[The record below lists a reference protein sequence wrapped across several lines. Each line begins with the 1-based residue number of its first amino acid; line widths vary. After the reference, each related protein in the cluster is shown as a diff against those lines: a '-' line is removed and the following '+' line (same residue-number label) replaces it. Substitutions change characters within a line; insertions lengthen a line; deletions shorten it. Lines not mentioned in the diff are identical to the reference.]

1 MNASI
6 AWFVRN
12 PIASNLLMILLLVAG
27 VIGSLGM
34 GKEVFPAT
42 PVNFITISMPY
53 PGAGP
58 REVEE
63 QIVIRIE
70 EAIYAIEGVKRMW
83 GQARQGRGSV
93 TVEVDDNYDMTKMLN
108 DIKGQVDSII
118 TFPSDAER
126 PIVREEIAREEVI
139 RVALFGEA
147 EEKVLREY
155 GQRIRNELAALPN
168 VDFVELWGVREPQI
182 DIELSE
188 INMRRYG
195 ISFND
200 VVSAVRQSSLNL
212 PAGTIRAE
220 SGDIQIQTRGQAY
233 YEEDFKNIVVS
244 SRPDGTEIKVEDIAS
259 VIDGFEERNL
269 LTRFNG
275 QKAIFVGV
283 SVGKNPDVIATTD
296 AVKNYVAA
304 GPTFLPA
311 GLELAT
317 WKDFSGMFSGRLAL
331 LSKNAFGGLILVFI
345 VLMLFLRPQLAF
357 WVALGIAIAYMGALW
372 VLPSLGLTLNMMS
385 MFAFLLILGI
395 IVDDAIIVGESI
407 YRYQEEGYEGSTAAI
422 LGTQSVSKPVI
433 LAVVSTMIVFL
444 PMLFLPGIW
453 PKFLWAIP
461 TVTLV
466 ALSFSLIESLWIL
479 PSHLAKM
486 KPEKPP
492 TTKLGVGLRN
502 IRTRFADGMKD
513 FSLNS
518 YTPFLEKA
526 LDWRALTLGGFFL
539 AFVLSITLVSAG
551 YIKQRF
557 MPDVPSDF
565 ISMRIEMPDGYSL
578 DGKVEIAKR
587 AERAAAILQ
596 DDPEIQSKVD
606 GEKLIANQLSFMYG
620 DTIRLTLELQPD
632 MSGVIDPN
640 LVGERWQRLIGEIPE
655 AKAFSVDA
663 SAAGRGGGVGVTAVL
678 TSTNL
683 DQLSAAATYV
693 KERMRDIPGARNIR
707 DDIHS
712 GRSDI
717 DINLRPYANSLGIGL
732 SDVARQVRQGFYG
745 AEAQRVPR
753 GRDDV
758 RVMVRYPKQDRTQ
771 VDTLDTMRIRT
782 AAGAEVPFYS
792 VAEAAYVPGY
802 TRINR
807 QDRQRSV
814 KVSASP
820 TAGKLSVDEMAAIL
834 FAEIGPEMTQLY
846 PDVYLIKDGELA
858 EQDEFFAS
866 AIKLFVLALGMIY
879 ILMAV
884 EFKSYL
890 KPLGVLSAV
899 PFGIMGAIFGHF
911 IMGLNFSV
919 LSFLGVLAASGVVVN
934 DNLVLIDRINQLRA
948 EGVEIKAALI
958 RAGQD
963 RFRPIILTS
972 LTTFIGLAPIL
983 LETSMQA
990 RFLIPMVCSLAFGV
1004 LFATVITLV
1013 FVPCL
1018 YLAGANLKARL
1029 GGQPL
1034 DDNNK
1039 SAGLVETNPS

>member
-12 PIASNLLMILLLVAG
+12 PIAANLLMLLILTAG
-27 VIGSLGM
+27 IMGGLGM
-34 GKEVFPAT
+34 GKEVFPSS
-42 PVNFITISMPY
+42 NLNMITISMPY

-63 QIVIRIE
+63 QIVVRIE
-70 EAIYAIEGVKRMW
+70 EAIYSLEGIKHIRS
-83 GQARQGRGSV
+83 QARQSNGQV
-93 TVEVDDNYDMTKMLN
+93 TVEVADGYDMTKMIN
-108 DIKGQVDSII
+108 DIKARVDAII
-118 TFPSDAER
+118 TFPSNVER
-126 PIVREEIAREEVI
+126 AVIREQEIRNEVI

-147 EEKVLREY
+147 SEAVLREY
-155 GQRIRNELAALPN
+155 GQRIRNDLAALPS
-168 VDFVELWGVREPQI
+168 VDLVELSGVREPQI

-188 INMRRYG
+188 MNMRRYG

-200 VVSAVRQSSLNL
+200 VVSAVRRSSLNL
-212 PAGTIRAE
+212 PAGTIRAA
-220 SGDIQIQTRGQAY
+220 SGDLQIQTRGQAY
-233 YEEDFKNIVVS
+233 YEEDFNQILVS
-244 SRPDGTEIKVEDIAS
+244 SRADGTEIKIEDIAT

-269 LTRFNG
+269 RTRFNG
-275 QKAIFVGV
+275 ENAIFLGVRVGR
-283 SVGKNPDVIATTD
+283 NPDVVATTS
-296 AVKNYVAA
+296 AVKDYVN
-304 GPTFLPA
+304 GGSSFLPP
-311 GLELAT
+311 GLQLQT
-317 WKDFSGMFSGRLAL
+317 WRDYSNMFSSRLTL

-357 WVALGIAIAYMGALW
+357 WVAVGIAIAYMGALW
-372 VLPSLGLTLNMMS
+372 ILPSIGLTLNMLS

-407 YRYQEEGYEGSTAAI
+407 YRHQQLGYDGDTAAR
-422 LGTQSVSKPVI
+422 LGAQAVSKPVL

-444 PMLFLPGIW
+444 PMLFLPGMW

-461 TVTLV
+461 AVTLV
-466 ALSFSLIESLWIL
+466 ALSFSLIESFWIL

-486 KPEKPP
+486 QPEKPA
-492 TTKLGVGLRN
+492 TTQVGMAIRN
-502 IRTRFADGMKD
+502 VRKRFADGLVNASQNIYM
-513 FSLNS
+513 
-518 YTPFLEKA
+518 PFLERA
-526 LDWRALTLGGFFL
+526 LNWRALTLIGFCL
-539 AFVLSITLVSAG
+539 AFTLSITLISAG

-565 ISMRIEMPDGYSL
+565 ISMRIEMPDGYSVE
-578 DGKVEIAKR
+578 GKIEITQR
-587 AERAAAILQ
+587 AERAAQLLA
-596 DDPEIQSKVD
+596 DDPVIRAQIDTDTLV
-606 GEKLIANQLSFMYG
+606 ANQLSFMYG
-620 DTIRLTLELQPD
+620 DTVRLMLELQPD
-632 MSGVIDPN
+632 MSGKVSPT
-640 LVGERWQRLIGEIPE
+640 LVGERWQQLIGEIPQ
-655 AKAFSVDA
+655 AKTFNVDA
-663 SAAGRGGGVGVTAVL
+663 SGIGRGNGERITGVL
-678 TSTNL
+678 TSNNL
-683 DQLSAAATYV
+683 DQLTAAAQFL
-693 KERMRDIPGARNIR
+693 KQRMRDIPGARNIR

-717 DINLRPYANSLGIGL
+717 DISLLPFGNNFGIGL

-745 AEAQRVPR
+745 DEAQRVPR

-758 RVMVRYPKQDRTQ
+758 KVMVRYPKQDRAQ
-771 VDTLDTMRIRT
+771 VDTLDSMRIRT
-782 AAGAEVPFYS
+782 PNGAEVPFYS
-792 VAEAAYVPGY
+792 VAETSYVPGY

-814 KVSASP
+814 KVSAQP
-820 TAGKLSVDEMAAIL
+820 TANKLTVDEMAQIL
-834 FAEIGPEMTQLY
+834 FAEIGPELQQRY
-846 PDVYLIKDGELA
+846 PEVVLNKDEQLA
-858 EQDEFFAS
+858 EQDAFFAS
-866 AIKLFVLALGMIY
+866 AAKLFMLALGMIY

-899 PFGIMGAIFGHF
+899 PFGMMGAVFGHF

-948 EGVEIKAALI
+948 EGLAIKEALM
-958 RAGQD
+958 RAGQE

-990 RFLIPMVCSLAFGV
+990 RFLIPMVASLAFGV
-1004 LFATVITLV
+1004 LFATVVTLV

-1018 YLAGANLKARL
+1018 YLSGANLNARWEKRML
-1029 GGQPL
+1029 LPTQVSNSQS
-1034 DDNNK
+1034 D
-1039 SAGLVETNPS
+1039 A

>member
-12 PIASNLLMILLLVAG
+12 PIAANLLMLLILASG
-27 VIGSLGM
+27 IIGAMGM
-34 GKEVFPAT
+34 GKEVFPST
-42 PVNFITISMPY
+42 SINLINISMPY

-63 QIVIRIE
+63 QIVVRIE
-70 EAIYAIEGVKRMW
+70 EAIYNLEGIKHIRS
-83 GQARQGRGSV
+83 QARQSSGRV
-93 TVEVDDNYDMTKMLN
+93 TVEIADGYDMANMIN
-108 DIKGQVDSII
+108 DIKARVDSII

-126 PIVREEIAREEVI
+126 AIITEQKMREEVI
-139 RVALFGEA
+139 RVALFGDAGEA
-147 EEKVLREY
+147 VLREY
-155 GQRIRNELAALPN
+155 GQRIRNELAALPD

-188 INMRRYG
+188 MDMRRYG
-195 ISFND
+195 ISFDD
-200 VVSAVRQSSLNL
+200 VVGAVRQSSLNL

-233 YEEDFKNIVVS
+233 YEEDFKRIVVS
-244 SRPDGTEIKVEDIAS
+244 SRADGTEIKIEDVAT

-269 LTRFNG
+269 RTRFNG
-275 QKAIFVGV
+275 ENAIFLGIT
-283 SVGKNPDVIATTD
+283 VGKNPDVVATTA
-296 AVKNYVAA
+296 AVKDYVNA
-304 GPTFLPA
+304 GSTFLPP
-311 GLELAT
+311 GLQLQT
-317 WKDFSGMFSGRLAL
+317 WKDYSNMFSGRLTL
-331 LSKNAFGGLILVFI
+331 LSKNAFGGLILVFV

-372 VLPSLGLTLNMMS
+372 ILPSIGLTLNMMS
-385 MFAFLLILGI
+385 MFSFLLILGI

-407 YRYQEEGYEGSTAAI
+407 YRHQQLGYDGDTAAR
-422 LGTQSVSKPVI
+422 LGTQAVAKPVL

-444 PMLFLPGIW
+444 PMLFLPGMW

-461 TVTLV
+461 AVTLV
-466 ALSFSLIESLWIL
+466 ALSFSLVESFWIL

-486 KPEKPP
+486 QPEKPA
-492 TTKLGVGLRN
+492 TTKVGMALRKV
-502 IRTRFADGMKD
+502 RKKFADGLMD
-513 FSLNS
+513 FSHNI
-518 YTPFLEKA
+518 YGPFLEKA
-526 LDWRALTLGGFFL
+526 LNWRALTLIGFCL
-539 AFVLSITLVSAG
+539 AFALSITLVSAG

-557 MPDVPSDF
+557 MPDVPLDF
-565 ISMRIEMPDGYSL
+565 ISMRIEMPDGYSAE
-578 DGKVEIAKR
+578 GKIEITQR
-587 AERAAAILQ
+587 AERAAQLLASDPAIKS
-596 DDPEIQSKVD
+596 EIDSADLV
-606 GEKLIANQLSFMYG
+606 ANQLSFMYG
-620 DTIRLTLELQPD
+620 DTIRLLLELQPD
-632 MSGVIDPN
+632 MSGQVSPT
-640 LVGERWQRLIGEIPE
+640 LVGERWQSLIGEIPE
-655 AKAFSVDA
+655 AKTFNVDA
-663 SAAGRGGGVGVTAVL
+663 SAAGRGNGERITAVL
-678 TSTNL
+678 TSNNL
-683 DQLSAAATYV
+683 DQLTAAALFL
-693 KERMRDIPGARNIR
+693 KQRMADIPGARNIR

-717 DINLRPYANSLGIGL
+717 DITLRPYANNFGIGL
-732 SDVARQVRQGFYG
+732 ADIARQVRHGFYG

-771 VDTLDTMRIRT
+771 VDTLDNMRIRT
-782 AAGAEVPFYS
+782 PNGTEVPFYS
-792 VAEAAYVPGY
+792 VAQANYVPGY

-814 KVSASP
+814 KVSAGP
-820 TAGKLSVDEMAAIL
+820 TAGKLTIDEMAGVL
-834 FAEIGPEMTQLY
+834 FGEIGPELQQLY
-846 PDVYLIKDGELA
+846 PEVVLNKDEQLA
-858 EQDEFFAS
+858 EQSEFFA
-866 AIKLFVLALGMIY
+866 AAAKLFVLALGMIY

-899 PFGIMGAIFGHF
+899 PFGIMGAVFGHF

-934 DNLVLIDRINQLRA
+934 DNLVLIDRINQLRE
-948 EGVEIKAALI
+948 EGLAVKEALM
-958 RAGQD
+958 RAGQE

-990 RFLIPMVCSLAFGV
+990 RFLIPMIASLAFGV
-1004 LFATVITLV
+1004 LFATVVTLV

-1018 YLAGANLKARL
+1018 YLSGANLNARWEKRML
-1029 GGQPL
+1029 QPVQ
-1034 DDNNK
+1034 DS
-1039 SAGLVETNPS
+1039 SAESGV